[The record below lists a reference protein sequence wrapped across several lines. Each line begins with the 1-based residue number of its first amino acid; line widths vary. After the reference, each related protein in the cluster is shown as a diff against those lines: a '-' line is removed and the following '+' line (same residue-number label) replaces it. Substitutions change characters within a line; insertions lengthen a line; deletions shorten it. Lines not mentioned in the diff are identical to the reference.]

1 MITFLLILIAIMV
14 LVTMICSIITT
25 IIEVK
30 DKHAEGLF
38 KKALKITG
46 IVLLVM
52 LIVGASVGVS
62 YLKNDNSTSNET
74 ITLETAGFNELTL
87 DEYLTLIKEDEK
99 NIILVARP
107 TCSFCEKFSPILK
120 QAKDDLN
127 LTINYIDTDK
137 FSSEDWTT
145 FQSSLAYL
153 NSEEWGTPLVLIVR
167 NSEVIAENNGYVE
180 LDEIKS
186 FFKTNG
192 FGE

>member
-1 MITFLLILIAIMV
+1 MITFLLIIIAIMV

-30 DKHAEGLF
+30 DKHAQPLV
-38 KKALKITG
+38 KKVLKITG
-46 IVLLVM
+46 IILLVI
-52 LIVGASVGVS
+52 LIIGVAVGITYMKG
-62 YLKNDNSTSNET
+62 DESTLNET
-74 ITLETAGFNELTL
+74 VTLETAGFNELSL
-87 DEYLTLIKEDEK
+87 DEYLTLIEKDEK
-99 NIILVARP
+99 SIILVARP

-120 QAKDDLN
+120 QAKDDMN

-153 NSEEWGTPLVLIVR
+153 NSEEWGTPLVLIVQ
-167 NSEVIAENNGYVE
+167 NKEVIAENNGYVE

-186 FFKTNG
+186 FFKING